1 MKPDAPE
8 GIRGEFQPIDTAA
21 AGVRICEHLPG
32 LAQRAGQWAVVRSM
46 SHPQTNHLNATHQ
59 ILTGQPQPGA
69 FFDKIASRGDY
80 PCYAAALDAIRPRE
94 DGLPGGIML
103 PTFLMEGPLVWPGQH
118 AGFLGPRHDP
128 WQIRQDPSQPDFRVS
143 ELSLPD
149 GFSVERLEQRR
160 NWLDAIEADGDA
172 WQAKVEASASRSSSP
187 SSRLPTGDADPIARQ
202 RAQAYSLLLSG
213 KVAPRLRPEPRG
225 SAVRDRYGRHMF
237 GQSLLLSRR
246 LIQAGVPIVQVNMGR
261 VQLWDTHSRQ
271 LQESERAAAAADRPG
286 SLGPA

>member
-1 MKPDAPE
+1 MSPTHRHSLGIARREFLQVGFSGLLGLGLPGLLAARAQAGVGSGRAPRARSLIMVFMSGGLSHIDSFDMKPDAPD
-8 GIRGEFQPIDTAA
+8 GIRGEFQPIDTSV

-32 LAQRAGQWAVVRSM
+32 LAQRADQWAVVRSM

-80 PCYAAALDAIRPRE
+80 PCYAGALDAIRPRE
-94 DGLPGGIML
+94 DGLPGGVML
-103 PTFLMEGPLVWPGQH
+103 PTFLMEGPLIWPGQH

-160 NWLDAIEADGDA
+160 SWLDAIEAGGDA
-172 WQAKVEASASRSSSP
+172 WQAKVEARSH
-187 SSRLPTGDADPIARQ
+187 RR
-202 RAQAYSLLLSG
+202 RRH
-213 KVAPRLRPEPRG
+213 RLRATPIRSPGNVPRRIR
-225 SAVRDRYGRHMF
+225 SC
-237 GQSLLLSRR
+237 SRAR
-246 LIQAGVPIVQVNMGR
+246 
-261 VQLWDTHSRQ
+261 W
-271 LQESERAAAAADRPG
+271 
-286 SLGPA
+286 PAPST